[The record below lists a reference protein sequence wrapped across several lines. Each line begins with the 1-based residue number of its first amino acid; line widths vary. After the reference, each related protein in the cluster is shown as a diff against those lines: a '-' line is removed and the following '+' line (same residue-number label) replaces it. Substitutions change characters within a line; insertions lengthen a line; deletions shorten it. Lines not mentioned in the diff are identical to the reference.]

1 MADLPDNSSNLIFTL
16 FANDTTV
23 TPSGENLPS
32 FTSQLNNELNL
43 LNDWAVQNRLTVNM
57 NKTEFMLFSNETA
70 NIDDI
75 QLKIGQDKLTLTT
88 NYKLLGINLDN

>member
-1 MADLPDNSSNLIFTL
+1 MTYLPDISSNLSFTL
-16 FANDTTV
+16 YANDTTV

-43 LNDWAVQNRLTVNM
+43 LNDWAIQSHLTVNTD
-57 NKTEFMLFSNETA
+57 KTEFILFSNKPA

-88 NYKLLGINLDN
+88 N